1 MKKNNLKI
9 TFSLIFLVSFMFFL
23 TFAAVP
29 LYKLF
34 CQVTGYGGTPKIVD
48 IKDQIDIN
56 EIEYNIFTN
65 YNYLQKL
72 NEIYFDKTNVNAL
85 KNRIAF
91 NDLKKQNIEN
101 FYTVGTR

>member
-1 MKKNNLKI
+1 MRYYTTIITLFVLSFVSVIFLLSLGNISREIEKENLILRKKI
-9 TFSLIFLVSFMFFL
+9 TF
-23 TFAAVP
+23 
-29 LYKLF
+29 
-34 CQVTGYGGTPKIVD
+34 

-56 EIEYNIFTN
+56 EIEYNLFTN

-72 NEIYFDKTNVNAL
+72 NEIYFDKTNINAS

-101 FYTVGTR
+101 FYAVGTR